1 MPAYWRTGSG
11 RVIEASKPSA
21 GGGWEHKSASVNGV
35 RLHYVTAGQGPLV
48 LLLHGFPEFW
58 YSWALQIPALAAAG
72 FRVVA
77 PDLRG
82 YNLSDKPEGVRAYRL
97 ETLVADV
104 AALVRELGAE
114 RAAIVGHDWG
124 GVIAWSL
131 AMREPTVVDRLVVIN
146 APHPATMARRIWR
159 RWQLWKSW
167 YVFVFQ
173 LPRLPEALFRLGR
186 YAVLRRAL
194 RREPVRADAFDAA
207 AIRRYVEAID
217 RPGALTAG
225 MNYYRAALRRNP
237 LHAAR
242 DARPVTCPTLV
253 VWGERDRHLSTGLLS
268 GLEWWA
274 PDLRIERLPDASHW
288 VQRDAPER
296 LNEILVGFL
305 TGAF

>member
-1 MPAYWRTGSG
+1 MT
-11 RVIEASKPSA
+11 EASGPSA
-21 GGGWEHKSASVNGV
+21 GKGWEHGGASVNGV

-58 YSWALQIPALAAAG
+58 YSWAPQIPALAAAG
-72 FRVVA
+72 LWVVA

-82 YNLSDKPEGVRAYRL
+82 YNLSDKPNGVRAYRL

-124 GVIAWSL
+124 GVIAWLL
-131 AMREPTVVDRLVVIN
+131 AMREPVVVDRLVVIN
-146 APHPATMARRIWR
+146 APHPVTMVRHIWR
-159 RWQLWKSW
+159 PWQLWKSW

-173 LPRLPEALFRLGR
+173 VPRLPEAFFRLGR

-217 RPGALTAG
+217 HPGALTAG
-225 MNYYRAALRRNP
+225 MNYYRAILRRNP
-237 LHAAR
+237 LRTAR
-242 DARPVTCPTLV
+242 DARPVACPTLV
-253 VWGERDRHLSTGLLS
+253 VWGERDRHLSTRLLS
-268 GLEWWA
+268 GLERWA
-274 PDLRIERLPDASHW
+274 PNLRIERLPDASHW

-296 LNEILVGFL
+296 LNELLVGFL
-305 TGAF
+305 TDAS